1 VVAYP
6 VPGKRKSIDLCN
18 AFIEGARRCGGSK
31 EDAAVFYGVKE
42 GNIKAWKRV
51 HLRNQHFY
59 FIDNS
64 YFDESRA
71 THFRVTKNALQY
83 HGMDASSGDRL
94 RDIFGGEPEL
104 KPFRDGKH
112 ILIIPQSDS
121 HMRCTIGYRGNW
133 LEDTLDMCQV
143 TWPRRPLRI
152 RYWSGN
158 KTDICRTLEA
168 DLKDAHYLVTHTSA
182 AAVTALR
189 LGVRV
194 IADAQHALAGWI
206 FQKDRTEIEDQR
218 LHCFRVLADN
228 QWTLDEI
235 KEGKAYAWLNRTSIG
250 SR

>member
-1 VVAYP
+1 MVAYP
-6 VPGKRKSIDLCN
+6 VPGKSKSAVLCD
-18 AFIEGARRCGGSK
+18 AFIEGAKRCGGSK

-42 GNIKAWKRV
+42 GNVKAWRRV
-51 HLRNQHFY
+51 HLRNQQFY

-83 HGMDASSGDRL
+83 HGMDTSSGDRL
-94 RDIFGGEPEL
+94 RGIFNGEPEI

-133 LEDTLDMCQV
+133 LEDMLDMCRV
-143 TWPRRPLRI
+143 TWPKLAMRI

-168 DLKDAHYLVTHTSA
+168 DLENAHRLVTHTSA
-182 AAVTALR
+182 AAITGLR
-189 LGVRV
+189 LGVIPIV
-194 IADAQHALAGWI
+194 EADHALAGWI
-206 FQKDRTEIEDQR
+206 MFRDPEKDQR

-235 KEGKAYAWLNRTSIG
+235 REGKAYAWLNRTSIG